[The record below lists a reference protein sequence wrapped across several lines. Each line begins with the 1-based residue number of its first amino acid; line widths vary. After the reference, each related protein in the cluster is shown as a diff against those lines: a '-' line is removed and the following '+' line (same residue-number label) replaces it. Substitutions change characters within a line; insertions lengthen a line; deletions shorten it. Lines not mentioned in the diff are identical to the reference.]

1 MARVYFTK
9 SLPQLDLAGWI
20 SFCKDAGI
28 DGLDLAVRPKYP
40 VNPDNTGVQLPE
52 WSKGLKDA
60 GLIVGLVTAPTDMIE
75 ATDKRALALF
85 EACAKAGVSQI
96 KIGYFPY
103 SGKYDADVS
112 LGRKRLQGFE
122 KLARSTGV
130 KACYHTHSGPMLGC
144 QAVDHGLAHQALPA
158 DRARGEELPYRLGA
172 GNQTLD
178 PSAFGQPQD
187 GIVHRFAWR
196 QVDKTLPVGMA
207 PKRALPTELAVDGI
221 GHGEAVV
228 QIGGAVGD
236 LRRQPAPDSARLG
249 LACQARGKARRVAQ
263 GKVDTDQQAFPRCA
277 GLGNQRHDGLFG
289 QMAAW
294 VIGCKHACGAGL
306 PDPDRISLGR
316 FFGWR
321 TGRRPIHH
329 GDAVKAGHV
338 GLARRAANA
347 ARSCGVLALVKL
359 PLGNVAQVPP
369 CICAKSRSRATAP
382 DLRNVSNA
390 ARQAV
395 GQSP

>member
-40 VNPDNTGVQLPE
+40 VNPDNAGVQLPE

-60 GLIVGLVTAPTDMIE
+60 GLVIGLVTAPTDMIE

-144 QAVDHGLAHQALPA
+144 HGIGLKALLEGFDPHYVGAFLDTGHLAIGGGPFAIESDAVAPWFSILAIKDMAWTQTDEVWKARVVPAGKGFVRWKDVSLALK
-158 DRARGEELPYRLGA
+158 ARGFRGVISL
-172 GNQTLD
+172 
-178 PSAFGQPQD
+178 
-187 GIVHRFAWR
+187 
-196 QVDKTLPVGMA
+196 
-207 PKRALPTELAVDGI
+207 
-221 GHGEAVV
+221 HGEYEAEGTANRV
-228 QIGGAVGD
+228 QIAKD
-236 LRRQPAPDSARLG
+236 E
-249 LACQARGKARRVAQ
+249 
-263 GKVDTDQQAFPRCA
+263 
-277 GLGNQRHDGLFG
+277 
-289 QMAAW
+289 
-294 VIGCKHACGAGL
+294 
-306 PDPDRISLGR
+306 DRFLKNNGI
-316 FFGWR
+316 
-321 TGRRPIHH
+321 
-329 GDAVKAGHV
+329 
-338 GLARRAANA
+338 
-347 ARSCGVLALVKL
+347 
-359 PLGNVAQVPP
+359 
-369 CICAKSRSRATAP
+369 
-382 DLRNVSNA
+382 
-390 ARQAV
+390 
-395 GQSP
+395 